1 VLIAVGAA
9 LVLMIAGLG
18 AAVYFTRDED
28 NIAVD
33 SQLAE
38 DFSRAV
44 ALAESESGG
53 RVDLARLAPFKWD
66 EVLVVASGTPA
77 KVISERLGYPWTG
90 DVPSQTGELL
100 IFLHDGQ
107 VARFADYR
115 GLGRFTGFP
124 TPIDALPR
132 ARAVLRV
139 RDLVVS
145 PVAAASGLLGAG
157 ALARLRLR
165 LALVQVRPLI
175 A

>member
-1 VLIAVGAA
+1 MLF
-9 LVLMIAGLG
+9 IAGLG

-28 NIAVD
+28 NVAVD

-38 DFSRAV
+38 DLSRAV
-44 ALAESESGG
+44 ALAEAEADG
-53 RVDLARLAPFKWD
+53 RVDLARLAPFEWD
-66 EVLVVASGTPA
+66 EVLVVERGTP
-77 KVISERLGYPWTG
+77 VDPISRRLGYEWTG

-100 IFLHDGQ
+100 IFLRDGE

-115 GLGRFTGFP
+115 GLGRFTGFA

-145 PVAAASGLLGAG
+145 PVAATGGLLGAG

-165 LALVQVRPLI
+165 LPLVLVRPLL